1 MFLGPWE
8 RNSKLSQRNSK
19 APSLEQAAQQ
29 REEEG
34 KRSEGRQRAL
44 RVSAMTHP
52 FADYN
57 KYQNQGVLVGNW
69 VEEHALK
76 TSTGTH
82 RYEVSR
88 RRPVPTHL

>member
-1 MFLGPWE
+1 
-8 RNSKLSQRNSK
+8 
-19 APSLEQAAQQ
+19 
-29 REEEG
+29 
-34 KRSEGRQRAL
+34 
-44 RVSAMTHP
+44 MTHP

-88 RRPVPTHL
+88 RGQEAVESSYA